1 MDSDTVWQN
10 LFIIQSLKPH
20 ERINTCDVLF
30 SVQAPGIPGGL
41 YRRWYGERRYTN
53 LGRLSDQFEIAMLRL
68 GRASEEERSIIIQR
82 IHGAMQGLRQLQITY
97 SADAQ
102 TVGARSVL
110 IEHIRHRTPRHN
122 APDPPCAVVATDTG
136 DSA

>member
-53 LGRLSDQFEIAMLRL
+53 LGRLSDQLEIAMLRL
-68 GRASEEERSIIIQR
+68 ERAPEEERSIIIQR
-82 IHGAMQGLRQLQITY
+82 IHGAMRGLQQLQITY
-97 SADAQ
+97 AADAQ
-102 TVGARSVL
+102 AVAALSV
-110 IEHIRHRTPRHN
+110 IVDHIRHRTPRHY
-122 APDPPCAVVATDTG
+122 APEPPYAVVATDTG
-136 DSA
+136 DE